1 MANINFK
8 ALLLALVLATSGA
21 SMAGCGLSDATDSE
35 LSEISVEDI
44 LNENSDNVLIDE
56 HLNGVSFTTVE
67 NDDLKEISLIEAI
80 SFLEEVIRLYD
91 FLPDTE
97 LKGVFIPK
105 ENEEFMEY
113 IIQPGDTL
121 STIALKFNTS
131 IDKIREDNQVGAV
144 IYAGD
149 VLKIKENS
157 IFTPISI
164 DEAQLLIE
172 VWQSDNSTDE
182 EKIAA
187 AQRIYLEKERCAEWL
202 RANGD
207 NILEE
212 AGIIIV
218 KSSVVNACDYPIE
231 KISDVKIR
239 NENDAQE
246 YEDIVIKDV
255 STNFLGN
262 SENYDVNLDND
273 SALGTL
279 LYNIYRHQTADKN
292 EPTDEMLRRYRSTLE
307 QFKEIIGSEQVIEN
321 GIFGD
326 YVTLKK

>member
-121 STIALKFNTS
+121 STIALKFNTG
-131 IDKIREDNQVGAV
+131 E
-144 IYAGD
+144 
-149 VLKIKENS
+149 
-157 IFTPISI
+157 
-164 DEAQLLIE
+164 
-172 VWQSDNSTDE
+172 
-182 EKIAA
+182 
-187 AQRIYLEKERCAEWL
+187 
-202 RANGD
+202 
-207 NILEE
+207 
-212 AGIIIV
+212 
-218 KSSVVNACDYPIE
+218 
-231 KISDVKIR
+231 
-239 NENDAQE
+239 
-246 YEDIVIKDV
+246 
-255 STNFLGN
+255 
-262 SENYDVNLDND
+262 
-273 SALGTL
+273 
-279 LYNIYRHQTADKN
+279 
-292 EPTDEMLRRYRSTLE
+292 
-307 QFKEIIGSEQVIEN
+307 
-321 GIFGD
+321 
-326 YVTLKK
+326 